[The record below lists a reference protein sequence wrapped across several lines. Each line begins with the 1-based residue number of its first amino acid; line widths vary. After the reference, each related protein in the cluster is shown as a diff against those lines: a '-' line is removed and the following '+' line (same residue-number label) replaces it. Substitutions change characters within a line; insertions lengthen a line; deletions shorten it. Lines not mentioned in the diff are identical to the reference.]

1 MPMLHFLPQLFG
13 ETDPDE
19 EVSPDS
25 EDPEANEE
33 KSDEPAEVR
42 NHFENISDL
51 KLSSSWRKSGLPY
64 YVLELG
70 YKLYGARFR

>member
-1 MPMLHFLPQLFG
+1 MPMLYFLPQLFG

-51 KLSSSWRKSGLPY
+51 LFVEEIGFTLLCSRAWVQIIWG
-64 YVLELG
+64 EI
-70 YKLYGARFR
+70 